1 MSEGLDPEH
10 CPHCGV
16 SWVGDPVPDR
26 SQYDGSHFT
35 KNVVLMLDEPKYYR
49 CTVCNAKT
57 PLGIWNHGYKPEFL
71 ARAFMSEF
79 DENA

>member
-35 KNVVLMLDEPKYYR
+35 KNVVLMLDEPKYYLHR
-49 CTVCNAKT
+49 VQCEDA
-57 PLGIWNHGYKPEFL
+57 
-71 ARAFMSEF
+71 ARHLESRLQARISCPRLHERVR
-79 DENA
+79 